1 MSRAPLLE
9 VTAQGLWCAAAGLHV
24 DPWGPAE
31 RAVVTHAHGDHARR
45 GTRHVLAAAP
55 GLALLRTRLGRKASI
70 EAVPYGQAI
79 DCNGVRVSL
88 HPAGHVLG
96 SAQVRLERGGEVWVV
111 SGDYKRAPDPTCAP
125 FEPLACHVFVTESTF
140 ARPEFVWPAPDVVAD
155 AIRAWWRTNAAAGH
169 ASVLYAYALGKAQ
182 RVLALLGARATNG
195 PPAIVHGAIDT
206 VNRAYRASGV
216 DLPPAVHA
224 SAVPRGTPLAEALV
238 LAPPSAACTGWARR
252 FGPHRTALASGWAGG
267 AAPRP
272 RRGIER
278 GFVLSDHADWPALVD
293 TIAETGAG
301 RVLVTHGHYAAEFA
315 RWLAQNGRPA
325 EVLEARGHV
334 AEAPVATPRG
344 TALT

>member
-1 MSRAPLLE
+1 MRAPLLE
-9 VTAQGLWCAAAGLHV
+9 VSEHGLWCAAAGLHV

-45 GTRHVLAAAP
+45 GTKHVLAAAP
-55 GLALLRTRLGRKASI
+55 GLALLRTRLGRRASI
-70 EAVPYGQAI
+70 EALPYGRVI

-96 SAQVRLERGGEVWVV
+96 SAQVRFERGGEVWVV
-111 SGDYKRAPDPTCAP
+111 SGDYKRAPDPTCAA

-140 ARPEFVWPAPDVVAD
+140 ARPEFVWPAADAVAD
-155 AIRAWWRTNAAAGH
+155 EIRAWRRANAAAGH

-182 RVLALLGARATNG
+182 RVLALLGE
-195 PPAIVHGAIDT
+195 PAIVHGAIER
-206 VNRAYRASGV
+206 VNGAYRADGV
-216 DLPPAVHA
+216 ELPPTVHA
-224 SAVPRGTPLAEALV
+224 SAVRRGTPFAEALV

-267 AAPRP
+267 AAPCA

-278 GFVLSDHADWPALVD
+278 GFVLSDHADWPGLVA
-293 TIAETGAG
+293 TVAETGAE
-301 RVLVTHGHYAAEFA
+301 RVLVTHGDYAAEFA
-315 RWLAQNGRPA
+315 RSLAQNGRRA
-325 EVLEARGHV
+325 EVLPAPARAAG
-334 AEAPVATPRG
+334 APVATPRG